1 MTGRSPRVLVV
12 DDDELMLD
20 LAITAL
26 EELGFR
32 HIASAQSGIDGLL
45 KLEERKCDVVLCD
58 LNMPGMDG
66 VEFLRHLSARNY
78 EGAIVLMS
86 GEDTRIL
93 RTAESLAKAHGL
105 NVLGAVEKPISPE
118 SLSMLT
124 SVTKSSRR
132 PSSPTQLTISTDELR
147 EAIANDEISVYFQ
160 PKLRV
165 DDGVVSGVE
174 TLARWKHAEYGYVPP
189 SLFIALAE
197 RDGLIDEV
205 TRAILGKALR
215 EAGRWRKAGYDLSIA
230 INVSTQTV
238 GRLDL
243 PEFVERTARE
253 CGVEPS
259 RVMVEVTE
267 TQLMRD
273 LTRSLDTLTRL
284 RLRRIGLSI
293 DDFGTGYS
301 SLEQLQRVP
310 FVELKIDRAFVDGA
324 SHDAAA
330 RAILES
336 SIDLAKKLGLVT
348 VAEGVEHRED
358 YMLLKQLGCDLVQ
371 GWLFAPA
378 MPAEALLPW
387 IDGRKGVA
395 LPGAEPTSSAH

>member
-1 MTGRSPRVLVV
+1 MTRRASTVLVV

-20 LAITAL
+20 LAVSAL
-26 EELGFR
+26 ATLGYRKVFA
-32 HIASAQSGIDGLL
+32 ASSGAEGLRL
-45 KLEERKCDVVLCD
+45 LDERGADVVLCD
-58 LNMPGMDG
+58 LNMPEMDG
-66 VEFLRHLSARNY
+66 VEFLRHLSARRF

-86 GEDTRIL
+86 GEDQRIL
-93 RTAESLAKAHGL
+93 RTAENLAKAHGL
-105 NVLGAVEKPISPE
+105 CVLGAVEKPISADVL
-118 SLSMLT
+118 SLLRTEVSPRSSLPAPAVAPTIT
-124 SVTKSSRR
+124 SE
-132 PSSPTQLTISTDELR
+132 DLR
-147 EAIANDEISVYFQ
+147 KAVANDEISVFFQ
-160 PKLRV
+160 PKLCVGSGR
-165 DDGVVSGVE
+165 VSGVE

-189 SLFIALAE
+189 SVFIAIAE
-197 RDGLIDEV
+197 RDGLIDEI
-205 TRAILGKALR
+205 TRTILAKALA
-215 EAGRWRKAGYDLSIA
+215 EAGRWRKLGHDLSIA

-243 PEFVERTARE
+243 PEFVERTARA

-336 SIDLAKKLGLVT
+336 SIDLAKKLGLTT
-348 VAEGVEHRED
+348 VAEGVERKDD
-358 YMLLKQLGCDLVQ
+358 YALLQKLGCDLVQ

-387 IDGRKGVA
+387 IEARR
-395 LPGAEPTSSAH
+395 LPAIPAE

>member
-1 MTGRSPRVLVV
+1 M

-20 LAITAL
+20 LAVSSL
-26 EELGFR
+26 ETLGFSR
-32 HIASAQSGIDGLL
+32 IVATLSGAEGLQ
-45 KLEERKCDVVLCD
+45 KLDKFGADVVLCD
-58 LNMPGMDG
+58 LNMPEMDG
-66 VEFLRHLSARNY
+66 VEFLRHLSTRHY
-78 EGAIVLMS
+78 EGAILLMS
-86 GEDTRIL
+86 GEDKRIL

-105 NVLGAVEKPISPE
+105 RVLGAVEKP
-118 SLSMLT
+118 LSAEKLRVLRSET
-124 SVTKSSRR
+124 DECKAR
-132 PSSPTQLTISTDELR
+132 PSAPALPAITSDDLR
-147 EAIANDEISVYFQ
+147 SALANDQIDVAFQ
-160 PKLRV
+160 PKVCVGSGRI
-165 DDGVVSGVE
+165 SGVE
-174 TLARWKHAEYGYVPP
+174 TLARWQHEQYGYVPP
-189 SLFIALAE
+189 SLFIAIAE
-197 RDGLIDEV
+197 RDGLIDEL
-205 TRAILGKALR
+205 TRSIIRKALR
-215 EAGRWRKAGYDLSIA
+215 EAGRWRIAGYDLNIA

-243 PEFVERTARE
+243 PEFVERTARM
-253 CGVEPS
+253 CGVDPA

-324 SHDAAA
+324 SHDPAA

-348 VAEGVEHRED
+348 VAEGVEQRED
-358 YMLLKQLGCDLVQ
+358 YVLLEQLGCDLVQ
-371 GWLFAPA
+371 GFLFAAA
-378 MPAEALLPW
+378 MSGEALLPW
-387 IDGRKGVA
+387 IDAQSATA
-395 LPGAEPTSSAH
+395 LHA

>member
-1 MTGRSPRVLVV
+1 MPSRSPRVLVV

-20 LAITAL
+20 LAISAL
-26 EELGFR
+26 EELGFDR
-32 HIASAQSGIDGLL
+32 ITSSLSGTDGLL
-45 KLEERKCDVVLCD
+45 KLEERKCDLVLCD

-66 VEFLRHLSARNY
+66 VEFLRHLSARNF
-78 EGAIVLMS
+78 EGGIVLMS

-118 SLSMLT
+118 ALSML
-124 SVTKSSRR
+124 SSTPQENQPR
-132 PSSPTQLTISTDELR
+132 PSLPAQPIISTDELR
-147 EAIANDEISVYFQ
+147 QAIANDQISVYFQ

-165 DDGVVSGVE
+165 NDGFVSGVE
-174 TLARWKHAEYGYVPP
+174 TLARWKHAKYGYVPP

-205 TRAILGKALR
+205 TRTILGKALH
-215 EAGRWRKAGYDLSIA
+215 EAGVWRRAGYDLSIA
-230 INVSTQTV
+230 VNVSTQTV

-243 PEFVERTARE
+243 PEFVERTARA

-324 SHDAAA
+324 SHDTAA

-348 VAEGVEHRED
+348 VAEGVEQPDD
-358 YMLLKQLGCDLVQ
+358 YMLLKKLGCDLVQ

-378 MPAEALLPW
+378 MPADKLLPW
-387 IDGRKGVA
+387 IKGRKGVS
-395 LPGAEPTSSAH
+395 LPA

>member
-1 MTGRSPRVLVV
+1 MAKALSVLVV

-20 LAITAL
+20 LAVAAL
-26 EELGFR
+26 DSLGFGR
-32 HIASAQSGIDGLL
+32 ISAAQSGDRGLQIL
-45 KLEERKCDVVLCD
+45 DDLGADIVLCD
-58 LNMPGMDG
+58 LNMPEMDG
-66 VEFLRHLSARNY
+66 VEFLRHLSARRY
-78 EGAIVLMS
+78 EGLIVLMS
-86 GEDTRIL
+86 GEDQRIL

-105 NVLGAVEKPISPE
+105 NVLGAVEKPINAHVLGLIKAQIEPA
-118 SLSMLT
+118 
-124 SVTKSSRR
+124 SRR
-132 PSSPTQLTISTDELR
+132 SSLPAPAPITVTPAELR
-147 EAIANDEISVYFQ
+147 DAIANDDIIVFFQ
-160 PKLRV
+160 PKVCVGSGRI
-165 DDGVVSGVE
+165 SGVE
-174 TLARWKHAEYGYVPP
+174 TLARWKHATYGYVPP
-189 SLFIALAE
+189 TVFIAVAE
-197 RDGLIDEV
+197 REGLIDHI
-205 TRAILGKALR
+205 TRVILGKALR
-215 EAGRWRKAGYDLSIA
+215 EAGRWRKQGYDLSIA
-230 INVSTQTV
+230 VNISTQTV

-243 PEFVERTARE
+243 PEFVEKTARA

-324 SHDAAA
+324 SHDPAA

-336 SIDLAKKLGLVT
+336 SIQLAKKLGLVT
-348 VAEGVEHRED
+348 VAEGVERED
-358 YMLLKQLGCDLVQ
+358 DYALLEHLGCDLVQ

-378 MPAEALLPW
+378 MPGDALLPW
-387 IDGRKGVA
+387 IESRRHTA
-395 LPGAEPTSSAH
+395 LPA

>member
-1 MTGRSPRVLVV
+1 MQSRASRVLVV

-20 LAITAL
+20 LAVSAL

-32 HIASAQSGIDGLL
+32 HISSALSGAEGLR
-45 KLEERKCDVVLCD
+45 KLEELHADFVLCD

-78 EGAIVLMS
+78 EGSIVLMS
-86 GEDTRIL
+86 GEDKRIL

-105 NVLGAVEKPISPE
+105 SVLGAVEKPLSTE

-124 SVTKSSRR
+124 SEGR
-132 PSSPTQLTISTDELR
+132 PSSVRPSLPELPSISTEELR
-147 EAIANDEISVYFQ
+147 LAIANNEITVFFQ

-165 DDGVVSGVE
+165 SDGRVSGVE
-174 TLARWKHAEYGYVPP
+174 TLARWKHREHGYVPP
-189 SLFIALAE
+189 SLFIAMAE

-205 TRAILGKALR
+205 TRTIVHKALR
-215 EAGRWRKAGYDLSIA
+215 EAGRWRKAGYDLSVA

-238 GRLDL
+238 GKLDL
-243 PEFVERTARE
+243 PEFVERTARA
-253 CGVEPS
+253 CGVEPAA
-259 RVMVEVTE
+259 VMVEVTE

-330 RAILES
+330 RVILES
-336 SIDLAKKLGLVT
+336 SIDLARKLGMST
-348 VAEGVEHRED
+348 VAEGVEHRDD
-358 YMLLKQLGCDLVQ
+358 YMLLKQLGCDLMQ

-378 MPAEALLPW
+378 MPADALLPW
-387 IDGRKGVA
+387 IDGRQGIS
-395 LPGAEPTSSAH
+395 LPA

>member
-1 MTGRSPRVLVV
+1 MPSRSPRVLVV

-20 LAITAL
+20 LAISAL
-26 EELGFR
+26 EERGFDR
-32 HIASAQSGIDGLL
+32 IASALSGVDGLL
-45 KLEERKCDVVLCD
+45 KLEERKCDIVLCD

-66 VEFLRHLSARNY
+66 VEFLRHLSARNF
-78 EGAIVLMS
+78 EGGIVLMS

-118 SLSMLT
+118 ALSML
-124 SVTKSSRR
+124 SSTAQASQPR
-132 PSSPTQLTISTDELR
+132 PSLPAQPTISTDELR
-147 EAIANDEISVYFQ
+147 QAIANDEISVYFQ

-165 DDGVVSGVE
+165 DDGFVSGVE
-174 TLARWKHAEYGYVPP
+174 TLARWKHGKYGYVPP

-205 TRAILGKALR
+205 TRTILAKALR
-215 EAGRWRKAGYDLSIA
+215 EAGEWRKAGYDLSIA
-230 INVSTQTV
+230 VNVSTQTV

-243 PEFVERTARE
+243 PEFVERTARA

-348 VAEGVEHRED
+348 VAEGVEHPDD
-358 YMLLKQLGCDLVQ
+358 YVLLKKLGCDLVQ

-378 MPAEALLPW
+378 MPADKVLPW
-387 IDGRKGVA
+387 IEGRKGIA
-395 LPGAEPTSSAH
+395 LPA

>member
-1 MTGRSPRVLVV
+1 MVGRASTVLVV

-20 LAITAL
+20 LAVTSL
-26 EELGFR
+26 EALGFH
-32 HIASAQSGIDGLL
+32 HISAALSGEQGLANL
-45 KLEERKCDVVLCD
+45 DAKGADIVLCD
-58 LNMPGMDG
+58 LNMPEMDG
-66 VEFLRHLSARNY
+66 VEFLRHLSTRHF
-78 EGAIVLMS
+78 EGAILLMS
-86 GEDTRIL
+86 GEDKRIL

-105 NVLGAVEKPISPE
+105 CVLGAVEKP
-118 SLSMLT
+118 LSVEKLALLCDGHEPM
-124 SVTKSSRR
+124 KR
-132 PSSPTQLTISTDELR
+132 PSSPVAPLISGEDLRRALATDSIEV
-147 EAIANDEISVYFQ
+147 AFQ
-160 PKLRV
+160 PKICVGSGR
-165 DDGVVSGVE
+165 VSGVE
-174 TLARWKHAEYGYVPP
+174 TLARWRHPIYGNIPP
-189 SLFIALAE
+189 TVFIALAE
-197 RDGLIDEV
+197 RDGLIDEL
-205 TRAILGKALR
+205 TRSIIRKALR
-215 EAGRWRKAGYDLSIA
+215 EAGRWRMAGYDLSIA

-243 PEFVERTARE
+243 PEFVERTARI
-253 CGVEPS
+253 CGVDPA

-348 VAEGVEHRED
+348 VAEGVEQRED
-358 YMLLKQLGCDLVQ
+358 YLLLEQLGCDLVQ
-371 GWLFAPA
+371 GFLFAAA
-378 MPAEALLPW
+378 MPGEALLPW
-387 IDGRKGVA
+387 IDAHTSAA
-395 LPGAEPTSSAH
+395 LYA

>member
-1 MTGRSPRVLVV
+1 MVGDNLTVLVI

-20 LAITAL
+20 LATAAL
-26 EELGFR
+26 DTLGFTEV
-32 HIASAQSGIDGLL
+32 ASALSGAEGLRVL
-45 KLEERKCDVVLCD
+45 DSFGADVVLCD
-58 LNMPGMDG
+58 LAMPVMDG
-66 VEFLRHLSARNY
+66 VEFLRHLAARRY
-78 EGAIVLMS
+78 EGSIVLMS

-105 NVLGAVEKPISPE
+105 NVLGVVEKPISAQAL
-118 SLSMLT
+118 SLLRNHVAPRASAPA
-124 SVTKSSRR
+124 
-132 PSSPTQLTISTDELR
+132 PSAPSISAAELR
-147 EAIANDEISVYFQ
+147 DAIEADEIGVFFQ
-160 PKLRV
+160 PKVRV
-165 DDGVVSGVE
+165 DSGRVSGVE
-174 TLARWKHAEYGYVPP
+174 TLARWKHAVYGYVPP
-189 SLFIALAE
+189 STFIAVAE
-197 RDGLIDEV
+197 RDGLIDQV
-205 TRAILGKALR
+205 TRTILVKAMR
-215 EAGRWRKAGYDLSIA
+215 EAGRWRKLGHDLTIA
-230 INVSTQTV
+230 VNVSTQTC
-238 GRLDL
+238 GELDL
-243 PEFVERTARE
+243 PEFVERTALA

-336 SIDLAKKLGLVT
+336 SIELAKKLGLTT
-348 VAEGVEHRED
+348 VAEGVEAPDD
-358 YMLLKQLGCDLVQ
+358 YRLLQRLGCDLVQ
-371 GWLFAPA
+371 GYLFAPA
-378 MPAEALLPW
+378 MPADALLPW
-387 IDGRKGVA
+387 LKSRHYA
-395 LPGAEPTSSAH
+395 AMPA

>member
-1 MTGRSPRVLVV
+1 LVV

-20 LAITAL
+20 LAVTSL
-26 EELGFR
+26 ETLGFR
-32 HIASAQSGIDGLL
+32 HISAELSGEQGLRSL
-45 KLEERKCDVVLCD
+45 DAKGADVVLCD
-58 LNMPGMDG
+58 LNMPEMDG
-66 VEFLRHLSARNY
+66 VEFLRHLSTRHF
-78 EGAIVLMS
+78 EGGILLMS
-86 GEDTRIL
+86 GEDKRIL

-105 NVLGAVEKPISPE
+105 CVLGTVEKPLTVE
-118 SLSMLT
+118 KLAMLSDDHEPM
-124 SVTKSSRR
+124 KR
-132 PSSPTQLTISTDELR
+132 PSSPSLPVVSGDDLRKAFATDSIDV
-147 EAIANDEISVYFQ
+147 AFQ
-160 PKLRV
+160 PKICVGSCR
-165 DDGVVSGVE
+165 VSGVE
-174 TLARWKHAEYGYVPP
+174 TLARWRHPLYGNIPP
-189 SLFIALAE
+189 SVFIAIAE
-197 RDGLIDEV
+197 RDGLIDEL
-205 TRAILGKALR
+205 TRSIIRKALR
-215 EAGRWRKAGYDLSIA
+215 EAGRWRIAGYDLSIA

-243 PEFVERTARE
+243 PEFVERTARI
-253 CGVEPS
+253 CGVDPA

-348 VAEGVEHRED
+348 VAEGVEQRED
-358 YMLLKQLGCDLVQ
+358 YLLLEQLGCDLVQ
-371 GWLFAPA
+371 GFLFAAA
-378 MPAEALLPW
+378 MPGEALLPW
-387 IDGRKGVA
+387 IDAHTSAVA
-395 LPGAEPTSSAH
+395 YA